1 MVSLNE
7 KSKGVLIRS
16 RVKHVEENE
25 KCTRYFF
32 KKLYKAKPAIDTLIN
47 EEGKEVKS
55 TQEILKV
62 AHSFYTNLYKEQ
74 SMDEETV
81 ESFIS
86 KLTQKLDPE
95 DSIILDE
102 SITLEEITRAMES
115 MQDNKS
121 PGMDGLPKEYYQAFW
136 EQLSPSLCKV
146 YKEAW
151 DKGVWSTSMNTGA
164 ISLLWKKGTKKN
176 LRNWRPLTLLGVDI
190 KILSKALYFRLQTVV
205 SKLVGTEQTC
215 GIQGRKMT
223 DSLAIIRDSYLYRID
238 LEKAFDNVNHMFLM
252 KVLEILGFGEG
263 FRRWI
268 HVLYSSC
275 IGVKAGVRQG
285 CPLSPTLF
293 ILVMEPLACA
303 LRANELMKGLTPPGS
318 GGLEIKFS
326 MYMDDITLPLFF
338 KIFNKVFIFKQRCI
352 KSPVFT
358 WRSII
363 LVH

>member
-1 MVSLNE
+1 M
-7 KSKGVLIRS
+7 
-16 RVKHVEENE
+16 
-25 KCTRYFF
+25 
-32 KKLYKAKPAIDTLIN
+32 YKAKPVIDTLIN

-62 AHSFYTNLYKEQ
+62 VHSFYTNLYKEQ

-151 DKGVWSTSMNTGA
+151 DKGVWSTPMNTGV

-176 LRNWRPLTLLGVDI
+176 LRN
-190 KILSKALYFRLQTVV
+190 
-205 SKLVGTEQTC
+205 
-215 GIQGRKMT
+215 
-223 DSLAIIRDSYLYRID
+223 
-238 LEKAFDNVNHMFLM
+238 
-252 KVLEILGFGEG
+252 
-263 FRRWI
+263 
-268 HVLYSSC
+268 
-275 IGVKAGVRQG
+275 
-285 CPLSPTLF
+285 
-293 ILVMEPLACA
+293 
-303 LRANELMKGLTPPGS
+303 
-318 GGLEIKFS
+318 
-326 MYMDDITLPLFF
+326 
-338 KIFNKVFIFKQRCI
+338 
-352 KSPVFT
+352 
-358 WRSII
+358 
-363 LVH
+363 